1 MVGLP
6 DVLLSLTA
14 NWFRAGGILA
24 ASVGGLLVVV
34 HTGIPFRGD
43 LGGKRRNRP
52 YTVRVAKGIGSGNR
66 LISASSLDWHDFGR
80 T

>member
-6 DVLLSLTA
+6 NVLLSLTA
-14 NWFRAGGILA
+14 NWFRAVGFLG
-24 ASVGGLLVVV
+24 ASVGGLLLAV
-34 HTGIPFRGD
+34 HTDIPFRGD
-43 LGGKRRNRP
+43 LRGKRGSKP
-52 YTVRVAKGIGSGNR
+52 YNVRVAKGIGSGNR